1 MTLTSTLQAATTKDL
16 QRASN
21 SNKEYLYFDISVFNV
36 GARIQI
42 KCTDTFKQPSYRTW
56 NGYDFLIENDSTT
69 NFYIKQ
75 ELESRSK
82 NN

>member
-1 MTLTSTLQAATTKDL
+1 MTLTSTLQGASTKDL

-36 GARIQI
+36 GARVQI

-56 NGYDFLIENDSTT
+56 NGYDFLIENDDTT
-69 NFYIKQ
+69 NYYIKE
-75 ELESRSK
+75 ELKSRSK

>member
-1 MTLTSTLQAATTKDL
+1 MTLTSTLQAASTKDL

-36 GARIQI
+36 GARVQI
-42 KCTDTFKQPSYRTW
+42 KCTDTFKEPSYRTW
-56 NGYDFLIENDSTT
+56 NGYDFLIENDDTT
-69 NFYIKQ
+69 NYYIKE
-75 ELESRSK
+75 ELKSRSK

>member
-1 MTLTSTLQAATTKDL
+1 MTLTSTLQAASTKDL

-42 KCTDTFKQPSYRTW
+42 KCTDTFKQPSTRTW
-56 NGYDFLIENDSTT
+56 NGYDFLVENDSTT
-69 NFYIKQ
+69 NYYIKQ